1 VTGLIRGE
9 AIKLRST
16 RTAIGFAIVA
26 VALLLLVVLG
36 SILGGNPDTISA
48 KRDSLSVGGAVSFVL
63 IIFGVVGATSEY
75 RHHTLAPAVLIAPDR
90 ARLLLARAL
99 AYAVTGA
106 ALGAALIAVGLA
118 IGVPLLLTTTDGANP
133 GFSDYLTVA
142 GGGVLSCGL
151 CAALGVG
158 AGALIGNQVAGV
170 VGTLVFFFV
179 VEPLA
184 GLAWHDLPK
193 FTISQSSGK
202 IGGAAADPSFPFL
215 GSLAVLVVWTAILLL
230 LGLIR
235 ERRREVT

>member
-16 RTAIGFAIVA
+16 RTAIGFAVAA
-26 VALLLLVVLG
+26 VALLMLVVLA
-36 SILGGNPDTISA
+36 SILGGDPDTVSL
-48 KRDSLSVGGAVSFVL
+48 KREALSVGGPVSFVL
-63 IIFGVVGATSEY
+63 IIFGVVGATGEY

-90 ARLLLARAL
+90 GRLLLARAL
-99 AYAVTGA
+99 AYGVTGIA
-106 ALGAALIAVGLA
+106 VGAATIAVGLA
-118 IGVPLLLTTTDGANP
+118 VGVPLLTGTDGPSLA
-133 GFSDYLTVA
+133 FSDYATIV
-142 GGGVLSCGL
+142 GGGLLSCGL

-170 VGTLVFFFV
+170 VGSLIFFFV

-184 GLAWHDLPK
+184 TFAWHDLPK

-202 IGGAAADPSFPFL
+202 IGGAGADPSFPFA
-215 GSLAVLVVWTAILLL
+215 GSLAVLVSWTVILLL